1 MSAVYYDAYYHKAQ
15 KVWTLIRQDF
25 ARVFES
31 VDAIISATSPVTAFK
46 LGEKLED
53 PLAMYLMDVFTLPC
67 NLAGLP
73 GMSIPCGFS
82 QGLPIGLQVLGPPFD
97 EARILRGARAF
108 ERQHHVSERRPNL
121 G

>member
-1 MSAVYYDAYYHKAQ
+1 MKPELLLPA
-15 KVWTLIRQDF
+15 DF
-25 ARVFES
+25 SQAFEQ
-31 VDAIISATSPVTAFK
+31 VDAILSATSPVTAFK
-46 LGEKLED
+46 LGEKLDD

-82 QGLPIGLQVLGPPFD
+82 QGLPIGLQILGRPFD
-97 EARILRGARAF
+97 EARILRIGRAF
-108 ERQHHVSERRPNL
+108 EREHDFTARRPNL

>member
-31 VDAIISATSPVTAFK
+31 VDAIISPTSPVTACK
-46 LGEKLED
+46 LGEKVND

-73 GMSIPCGFS
+73 GKSIPCGFS
-82 QGLPIGLQVLGPPFD
+82 PPGVPARPAIRARPPAGPP
-97 EARILRGARAF
+97 LR
-108 ERQHHVSERRPNL
+108 PD
-121 G
+121 